1 MKSKVRRLSMNVEDS
16 VILVD
21 ISEPEDVVSLLK
33 QTVEVSLEPLN
44 QQTLSDYFFWDI
56 EGQSEQ
62 YSRKQAGELL
72 ANMDEAERQLREYYD
87 SADRNFQIVEGI
99 VTPIRIPLK
108 KKKEVSIKFHAV
120 SSDVMYAYHVSAN
133 GFIYGERV
141 YRVSYN
147 KYQSWIYALD
157 RAGITTFFTM
167 NHVQT
172 ARLLVAHYQ
181 NAQKTEHNTL
191 QRVIKPKV
199 LLKSHDPLVKSL
211 VHLSAALGLRIGE
224 TKAQSIKDAG
234 YTSLKEIAGLKAKDL
249 YQVDGIGR
257 VLAKRLI
264 DSLGGRYAN
273 N

>member
-1 MKSKVRRLSMNVEDS
+1 
-16 VILVD
+16 
-21 ISEPEDVVSLLK
+21 VVSLLR
-33 QTVEVSLEPLN
+33 QSVEVSLEPLN
-44 QQTLSDYFFWDI
+44 QQNLSDYFFWDI

-72 ANMDEAERQLREYYD
+72 ANMDEAERQLREYYE
-87 SADRNFQIVEGI
+87 SADRSYQIVEGI
-99 VTPIRIPLK
+99 ISPIRLPLK
-108 KKKEVSIKFHAV
+108 RKKEVSVRFHSELSNV
-120 SSDVMYAYHVSAN
+120 LYTYHVASN
-133 GFIYGERV
+133 GYIYGERI
-141 YRVSYN
+141 YRTSYA

-181 NAQKTEHNTL
+181 NAQKIEHNTL

-199 LLKSHDPLVKSL
+199 LLKSHDPLVKAI
-211 VHLSAALGLRIGE
+211 VHLSAAWGLRLGE
-224 TKAQSIKDAG
+224 IKAQSIKDAG
-234 YTSLKEIAGLKAKDL
+234 YTSLKEIAGLNAKDL

-264 DSLGGRYAN
+264 DSLGGKYE
-273 N
+273 